1 MSFKDNLLQKIKI
14 DGLYHKVMQ
23 SIGPPDSERRTDK
36 GAMRQLLEIGGFQY
50 RRERD
55 LDLYFFKDENG
66 AEQILVLDNDLPVYH
81 TAAAD
86 VALRKSPT
94 VKEMLNIRNVIK
106 ILNDADVVV
115 SKKERSAGTIRSLC
129 LQQLDLHFTAADIDA
144 LAAEGQTALELGNAD
159 TVSENLRLFAAILP
173 LKPPPKALK
182 VGRCEVWTTAAAS
195 ERGRPVYGPFIL
207 FDTAE
212 NRLLLLDQKIR
223 PDVAE
228 EVELYHQVA
237 LGKEPPSA
245 SGAAVWDFL
254 KDAVLARDSRVVA
267 VETA

>member
-36 GAMRQLLEIGGFQY
+36 AAMRQLLAFGDFEY

-55 LDLYFFKDENG
+55 LDLYFFRDESG
-66 AEQILVLDNDLPVYH
+66 AEQVLVLDNDLPVYH
-81 TAAAD
+81 TDAAD
-86 VALRKSPT
+86 VALRKSPP

-106 ILNDADVVV
+106 ILNDADVIV
-115 SKKERSAGTIRSLC
+115 SKKERSAGTIRNLC
-129 LQQLDLHFTAADIDA
+129 LQQLDLHFTSADIDA

-159 TVSENLRLFAAILP
+159 TVSETLTLFAAILR
-173 LKPPPKALK
+173 LKPPPKALR

-195 ERGRPVYGPFIL
+195 DQGRTAYGPFIL
-207 FDTAE
+207 FDAAE

-223 PDVAE
+223 PDVTE
-228 EVELYHQVA
+228 EVEHYHQVA

-245 SGAAVWDFL
+245 SGAAVWGFL
-254 KDAVLARDSRVVA
+254 KDAVLGRASRVVA